1 MDTNVGLYRL
11 KTPKGV
17 RWLVRWYGDFNPATS
32 KEKRYSKTF
41 TRKVDAEQFR
51 KTKTDEFKQGVSR
64 DKSNETLAEYIDR
77 WLRHKKLFEQIRPA
91 TVLLYEG
98 TFRRLYDYFGPD
110 CLLRNVSRF
119 QVKEFLAGT
128 KPKAERTEPLSAWS
142 HQRILR
148 QCKTLFAEAV
158 KEGVIAVNPFADI
171 AGPKCTP
178 SDWYYLKHGEFH
190 KLLEVA
196 PTLREKVLYVLAFTA
211 GLRESEALALYW
223 TNIDFDKA
231 RVHITNRPA
240 TKDYP
245 PFHVKDNDARVIPLP
260 EFTVKLLTQLHSETT
275 EGVPFVLMDK
285 QDDERIRNK
294 WQQCCQQDTQWLNR
308 YWSKNNIIR
317 DFKRRIKQA
326 GINQVGKKLTVHILR
341 KCCIQNWAN
350 TLPMNVVKE
359 LAGHSSIETTNRFY
373 STVDDAQLEAA
384 ARETD
389 RLLTPDR
396 ENTFDTQKRQKTPE
410 SSQ

>member
-1 MDTNVGLYRL
+1 MTNIGLYRL
-11 KTPKGV
+11 KTPKGIH
-17 RWLVRWYGDFNPATS
+17 WLVRWYGDFNPATG
-32 KEKRYSKTF
+32 KQRRYSKTF
-41 TRKVDAEQFR
+41 TRKVDAIKFQEQ
-51 KTKTDEFKQGVSR
+51 KKAEFGQGVER
-64 DKSNETLAEYIDR
+64 DPSNETLKKYTQH
-77 WLRHKKLFEQIRPA
+77 WLQCKKEFEGFRPA

-98 TFRRLYDYFGPD
+98 IFKRLYDYFGSD
-110 CLLRNVSRF
+110 CLLRNISHA
-119 QVKEFLAGT
+119 KAKNFLTGI
-128 KPKAERTEPLSAWS
+128 KPKVQRTEPLSAWS
-142 HQRILR
+142 RHRILR
-148 QCKTLFAEAV
+148 QCKTLFAETV
-158 KEGVIAVNPFADI
+158 KEGIIAVNPFANI
-171 AGPKCTP
+171 QGPKCTP
-178 SDWYYLKHGEFH
+178 SDWYYLKRDEFH
-190 KLLEVA
+190 RLLEVT

-223 TNIDFDKA
+223 ANIDFDKA
-231 RVHITNRPA
+231 RVHIVNRSA
-240 TKDYP
+240 TEDYP
-245 PFHVKDNDARVIPLP
+245 PFHVKDSDARVIPLP
-260 EFTVKLLTQLHSETT
+260 EFTVKLLTQLQSEAS
-275 EGVPFVLMDK
+275 EGVPYVLMDSQGDK
-285 QDDERIRNK
+285 RIRQRWIWCREQVK
-294 WQQCCQQDTQWLNR
+294 DWLNR

-317 DFKRRIKQA
+317 AFKRRIKQA

-373 STVDDAQLEAA
+373 STVDDAQLETA